1 MHCNRYHDLG
11 HLTRREFVSRMG
23 NGVGAAALAS
33 LFGNPGTVSAA
44 GGLAGLP
51 HFAAK
56 AKRVICLFMS
66 GGMSQLESFD
76 YKPVLAQQTGN
87 PLPPSVFKGRK
98 PLGMSKLQGSF
109 FARGPLFPFAQHGQS
124 GAWFSSCFPHLAKQ
138 ADRMCFLKGMVS
150 EAVNHDPAIIFT
162 NSGDQLPGR
171 PSMGSWISYGLGSE
185 NENLPAFIVLVT
197 RKEVDQPLS
206 SRLWDSG
213 FLPSQHQGVPF
224 RAGKEAVLFLEN
236 PKGLPMTLHRKM
248 LDRLKEVQQDEM
260 ARRGEAEINARIE
273 QYEMAFRMQTSVPD
287 ATSVESEDKATMER
301 YGPDAG
307 KPGSFAH
314 NCVVA
319 RRLCERGVRFV
330 QLYHPGWDHHAAI
343 KPAFESNAR
352 SIDQPTAAL
361 LDDLNERG
369 LLKDTLVMFMSE
381 FGRTCY
387 SQGGSIKGDAEAGRE
402 HHRDAFTF
410 WMAGAGV
417 KPGTTYGATDDFGFD
432 VVDGKVTMNDFHAT
446 LMHLM
451 GVQHDRFTYRFQG
464 RDYRLTDV
472 AGNVIKPILA

>member
-1 MHCNRYHDLG
+1 MHCNRYTDLSR
-11 HLTRREFVSRMG
+11 LTRREVISRMG

-33 LFGNPGTVSAA
+33 LLGNAGQAEAA
-44 GGLAGLP
+44 GGMPGLP
-51 HFAAK
+51 HFAPK

-66 GGMSQLESFD
+66 GGLSQLESFD

-109 FARGPLFPFAQHGQS
+109 FSRGPLFPFAQHGQS
-124 GAWFSSCFPHLAKQ
+124 GAWFSSCFPHLSRH
-138 ADRMCFLKGMVS
+138 ADRLCFLKGMVS
-150 EAVNHDPAIIFT
+150 DAVNHDPAIIFA
-162 NSGDQLPGR
+162 NSGAQLPGR
-171 PSMGSWISYGLGSE
+171 PVMGSWMSYGLGSE

-197 RKEVDQPLS
+197 RKQVDQPLS

-236 PKGLPMTLHRKM
+236 PKGLPTALHRKM
-248 LDRLKEVQQDEM
+248 LDRLREVQQDEL

-273 QYEMAFRMQTSVPD
+273 QYEMAFRMQASVPD
-287 ATSVESEDKATMER
+287 ATSIEGESKATMER
-301 YGPDAG
+301 YGPEAT
-307 KPGSFAH
+307 KSGSYAH
-314 NCVVA
+314 NCIVA

-343 KPAFESNAR
+343 KPAFESNSR

-381 FGRTCY
+381 FGRTSY
-387 SQGGSIKGDAEAGRE
+387 SQGGSIKGEGEVGRE
-402 HHRDAFTF
+402 HHRDAFTY
-410 WMAGAGV
+410 WLAGAGV
-417 KPGTTYGATDDFGFD
+417 KAGTTYGATDDFGFD
-432 VVDGKVTMNDFHAT
+432 VVEGKVTMNDFHAT
-446 LMHLM
+446 FMHLM
-451 GVQHDRFTYRFQG
+451 GIQHDRFSYRFQG
-464 RDYRLTDV
+464 RDFRLTDV
-472 AGNVIKPILA
+472 AGNVVKPLLA

>member
-1 MHCNRYHDLG
+1 MG
-11 HLTRREFVSRMG
+11 H
-23 NGVGAAALAS
+23 GVGAAALAS
-33 LFGNPGTVSAA
+33 LMGGGGGTAQASSSLA
-44 GGLAGLP
+44 GLPGLP
-51 HFAAK
+51 HFAPK

-76 YKPVLAQQTGN
+76 HKPVLAKETGN

-109 FARGPLFPFAQHGQS
+109 FARGSLFPFAQHGQS
-124 GAWFSSCFPHLAKQ
+124 GAWFSSCYPHLAKH
-138 ADRMCFLKGMVS
+138 ADRLCFLKGMVS
-150 EAVNHDPAIIFT
+150 EAVNHDPAIIYV
-162 NSGDQLPGR
+162 NSGAQLPGR
-171 PSMGSWISYGLGSE
+171 PVMGSWMSYGLGSE

-197 RKEVDQPLS
+197 RKPVDQPLS

-224 RAGKEAVLFLEN
+224 RAGKEAVLFLDN
-236 PKGLPMTLHRKM
+236 PSGLPTALHRKM
-248 LDRLKEVQQDEM
+248 LDRLKEMQQDEL

-273 QYEMAFRMQTSVPD
+273 QYEMAFRMQASVPD
-287 ATSVESEDKATMER
+287 ATTIADESKATLER
-301 YGPDAG
+301 YGPDAV
-307 KPGSFAH
+307 KSGSYAH
-314 NCVVA
+314 NCIVA

-330 QLYHPGWDHHAAI
+330 QLFHPGWDHHAGI
-343 KPAFESNAR
+343 KNAFESNSR

-387 SQGGSIKGDAEAGRE
+387 SQGGSVRGDAEAGRE

-417 KPGTTYGATDDFGFD
+417 KPGMTYGATDDFGFD
-432 VVDGKVTMNDFHAT
+432 VVEGKTTLNDFHAT
-446 LMHLM
+446 FLHLM
-451 GVQHDRFTYRFQG
+451 GIQHERFTYRFQG

-472 AGNVIKPILA
+472 AGNVVKPILA